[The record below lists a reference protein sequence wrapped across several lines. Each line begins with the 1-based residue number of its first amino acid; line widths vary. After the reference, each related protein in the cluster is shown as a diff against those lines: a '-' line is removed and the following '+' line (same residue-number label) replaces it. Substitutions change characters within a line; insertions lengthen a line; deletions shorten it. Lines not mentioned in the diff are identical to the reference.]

1 MCAGFSQVLCQEG
14 GFAHVIVKDIST
26 VTVERAEFL
35 VFVLHALLRIQTT
48 GTEYKFYV
56 TLYSLCTVTTPN
68 IETTEN
74 MYFEYMYIET

>member
-35 VFVLHALLRIQTT
+35 FFVLHALLRIQTT

-56 TLYSLCTVTTPN
+56 TLYSLCTVTTHVYRDS
-68 IETTEN
+68 IKHVL
-74 MYFEYMYIET
+74 